1 MYDLE
6 ITYSIG
12 DTAGLTGVTTRQIR
26 NWGESGHLGTVER
39 IQCGDRAY
47 RRYTSGQVELI
58 QRIKGYLDEGFTLKM
73 AVQKAGEKKSVKEG
87 EDYAE

>member
-1 MYDLE
+1 MYELE
-6 ITYSIG
+6 KTYSIG
-12 DTAGLTGVTTRQIR
+12 DTAELIGVTTRQIR

-47 RRYTSGQVELI
+47 RRYTSEQVDLI

-73 AVQKAGEKKSVKEG
+73 AVQKAGKNNSEKEG

>member
-1 MYDLE
+1 MYKYE

-12 DTAGLTGVTTRQIR
+12 DTADLTKVTTRQIR
-26 NWGESGHLGTVER
+26 NWGESGYLGVVER

-58 QRIKGYLDEGFTLKM
+58 QRIKGYLDQGFTLKM
-73 AVQKAGEKKSVKEG
+73 AVQKSRDNSSEKEG
-87 EDYAE
+87 EDNAE